1 MAHHEA
7 KLIWGDVS
15 KGVPDLVLSI
25 GTGSQVRDQVVRPSN
40 GRTSRATQA
49 SSGSSVHSSSQAH
62 NRSTMHMLGN
72 STGSQRLS
80 EYKECDRAWQRF
92 MSSSSHHLGQ
102 HPDEGLGGGEQQH
115 YMRISP
121 ELLMSIPKFDQIQ
134 KMDEVEQEVEEVLQ
148 QMPEVKEIAHR
159 LIASTFFFEKDPTSI
174 RQTATGYMCT
184 GKFTTPTIP
193 RNSLLSAAY

>member
-1 MAHHEA
+1 
-7 KLIWGDVS
+7 
-15 KGVPDLVLSI
+15 
-25 GTGSQVRDQVVRPSN
+25 
-40 GRTSRATQA
+40 
-49 SSGSSVHSSSQAH
+49 
-62 NRSTMHMLGN
+62 MHMLGN

-121 ELLMSIPKFDQIQ
+121 EPLMSIPKFDQIQ

-184 GKFTTPTIP
+184 GKSPLTIP
-193 RNSLLSAAY
+193 RNGIIYC